1 MNTATWLK
9 SMVKKG
15 EQIGRTIGFPTVNL
29 DPGLLSSE
37 IKRGVYAA
45 NIRIRRKDYSGAL
58 YFGPR
63 LVRNETHDVLEI
75 HVFDFDEMIYGE
87 TISFQLRNFLHPPKH
102 LSSLEELK
110 TQLVADCEAV
120 KKLLQ

>member
-1 MNTATWLK
+1 MNTGAWLQ
-9 SMVKKG
+9 STVTKG
-15 EQIGRTIGFPTVNL
+15 EQLGRTIGFPTVNL
-29 DPGLLSSE
+29 DPGLLSPD

-45 NIRIRRKDYSGAL
+45 TIRIRGKEYSGAL

-75 HVFDFDEMIYGE
+75 HIFDFDEMIYGE
-87 TISFQLRNFLHPPKH
+87 TVAFRLRDFLHPPKH
-102 LSSLEELK
+102 FSSLEEMK
-110 TQLVADCEAV
+110 IQLVADCEAV